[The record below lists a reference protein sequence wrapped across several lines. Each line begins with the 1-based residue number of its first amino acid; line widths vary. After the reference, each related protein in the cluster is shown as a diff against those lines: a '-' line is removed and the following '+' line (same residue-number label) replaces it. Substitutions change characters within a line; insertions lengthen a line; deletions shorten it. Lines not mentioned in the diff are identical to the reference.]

1 MDHMDKVYTATNP
14 LVKHVHLKRL
24 EIISELVGDD
34 DNERILDCGCGE
46 GHLLQRLSGVKFGVD
61 RSDFALERARER
73 NPGAEIR
80 NAEITQLPFEDGFF
94 SIVTCSEVLEH
105 IPEYRS
111 AISEILR
118 VTKPGGRII
127 ISVPNERNWTI
138 GRLFMLRFP
147 PKLEDHVNSFKR
159 EDLAEAFGFEP
170 KRTIYV
176 PLGLTYQL
184 SLTQIFEFE
193 KAI

>member
-1 MDHMDKVYTATNP
+1 MDKIYTSSNP
-14 LVKHVHLKRL
+14 FVKHIHLRRL
-24 EIISELVGDD
+24 EIISELVGYDD
-34 DNERILDCGCGE
+34 KELVLDCGCGE

-61 RSDFALERARER
+61 RSDIALERARVR
-73 NPGAEIR
+73 NPSAR
-80 NAEITQLPFEDGFF
+80 FSSADITQLPFEDGFF
-94 SIVTCSEVLEH
+94 GIVTCSEVLEH
-105 IPEYRS
+105 VPDYRN

-118 VTKPGGRII
+118 VTKPGGRMI

-147 PKLEDHVNSFKR
+147 PKIEDHVNNFKR

-176 PLGLTYQL
+176 PLSLTYQL
-184 SLTQIFEFE
+184 ALTQIFEFE
-193 KAI
+193 KPI